1 MSFLDRFISATLPIV
16 PKAVV
21 GLIASRYIAGE
32 TLEDAVRTVKEL
44 NASGYKT
51 TVDVLGEFVDSREE
65 ALSHVKFYHEVL
77 ERLESEKLDSGVSV
91 KPTAVGLSVDRDF
104 ALENIRNILDDAS
117 KRNVFVRIDM
127 EDSPYTENTL
137 WIYRQL
143 RNGKKLGVVVQS
155 YMRRTEQDVRG
166 LIEEGESNFR
176 LCKGIYVEPE
186 KIAFKGREEVRQ
198 NFLKVLDIMLQTK
211 TYVGIATHDEYLVD
225 GAEKLIKKY
234 NAPPTAYEFQMLLG
248 VRHDLRDRIK
258 ARGHKMR
265 IYVPFGKSWYGY
277 STRRLKENPAI
288 AGYVFKS
295 LFRKL

>member
-1 MSFLDRFISATLPIV
+1 MSFLDSFISASLPFV
-16 PKAVV
+16 PKAIV

-32 TLEDAVRTVKEL
+32 TLEDAIRTVKEL
-44 NASGYKT
+44 NAAGFKT
-51 TVDVLGEFVDSREE
+51 TIDVLGEFVDTREE
-65 ALSHVKFYHEVL
+65 ALKHIEYYHEVL
-77 ERLESEKLDSGVSV
+77 EAIEREKLDSGVSV
-91 KPTAVGLSVDRDF
+91 KPTAIGLSVDRDF
-104 ALENIRNILDDAS
+104 ALDNITSILENAS
-117 KRNVFVRIDM
+117 RRNVFMRIDM
-127 EDSPYTENTL
+127 EDSPYTENTIWL
-137 WIYRQL
+137 YRQL

-155 YMRRTEQDVRG
+155 YLRRTEQDVRD
-166 LIEEGESNFR
+166 LIKAGESNFR

-198 NFLKVLDIMLQTK
+198 NFLKVLRIMLETK

-225 GAEKLIKKY
+225 ESEKLIKEL
-234 NAPPTAYEFQMLLG
+234 NVPPTAYEFQMLLG
-248 VRHDLRDRIK
+248 VRPDLRNQIK